1 MAVFCYK
8 SKLPTMKQDMKR
20 INVIGTSGSG
30 KSTVSHQ
37 IAEKLNLPY
46 IELEELCWQSNWTE
60 LSDAE
65 FFPKVQKAVSSD
77 GWVLDGTYPRTR
89 HIKWE
94 RVQMVV
100 YLDLPLHIVLYRV
113 LRRTLLYIFKGQLL
127 WAGNKETFWRAFFSY
142 DSIILWSLKT
152 FFKNRKDYLIVSKS
166 STYSHIKFVRLR
178 SNKEIENFVAHLSD
192 A

>member
-8 SKLPTMKQDMKR
+8 NKLPTMKQDMKR

-30 KSTVSHQ
+30 KSTVSRQ
-37 IAEKLNLPY
+37 IAKKLNLPY
-46 IELEELCWQSNWTE
+46 TELEELCWQSNWTE

-65 FFPKVQKAVSSD
+65 FFPKVQKAVS
-77 GWVLDGTYPRTR
+77 R

-127 WAGNKETFWRAFFSY
+127 WAGNKETFWRAFFTY

>member
-1 MAVFCYK
+1 
-8 SKLPTMKQDMKR
+8 
-20 INVIGTSGSG
+20 
-30 KSTVSHQ
+30 
-37 IAEKLNLPY
+37 
-46 IELEELCWQSNWTE
+46 
-60 LSDAE
+60 
-65 FFPKVQKAVSSD
+65 
-77 GWVLDGTYPRTR
+77 
-89 HIKWE
+89 
-94 RVQMVV
+94 MVV